1 MSDNTCPRCG
11 HMIPNDTSPGAY
23 PGAMSRLSS
32 GTEICSACGLDE
44 AVGRGLVPETQWP
57 LSENAEMAYKMS
69 TGTL

>member
-1 MSDNTCPRCG
+1 
-11 HMIPNDTSPGAY
+11 MIPNDTSPGAY